1 MFATEVSLMDKRT
14 FFLKNLMKG
23 LLWFGGLVVI
33 YILFKR
39 YVDVDYLDWLSPIY
53 ERPLYVFSIFTL
65 SEVIIGILPPEIF
78 MIWALRNGYVM
89 DYVGN
94 VALLSILSY
103 LAGIIGYF
111 IGSYLNQT
119 QFYKALE
126 KNFFGKYTE
135 YLEQYGGF
143 LIIVAAVTPV
153 PFSGICMLVGAM
165 KYPFRKMMWFSLT
178 RFIRFIV
185 YSYIIWG
192 AHYF

>member
-1 MFATEVSLMDKRT
+1 MDKRT
-14 FFLKNLMKG
+14 FFLKNLAKG

-94 VALLSILSY
+94 VALLSVLSY
-103 LAGIIGYF
+103 SAGIIGYF

-143 LIIVAAVTPV
+143 LIIVAAVTPI

-165 KYPFRKMMWFSLT
+165 KYPFRKMVWFSLT